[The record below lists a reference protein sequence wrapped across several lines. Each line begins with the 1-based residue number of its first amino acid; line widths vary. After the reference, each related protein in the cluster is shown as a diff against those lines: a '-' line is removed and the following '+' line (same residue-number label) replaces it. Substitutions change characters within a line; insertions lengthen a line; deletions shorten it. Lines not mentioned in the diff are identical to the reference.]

1 MKTVLSES
9 FQHKKPEILSL
20 VKNFQKEG
28 TVLKKG
34 RNTIKLFDFNG
45 IKVNVKSFGKP
56 NKLNA
61 FVYGYVRKSKAQR
74 SFQYATRLLKS
85 GIGTPQPIGYLEE
98 KGFLG
103 LGKSYYISEHLNYD
117 LTYRE
122 LVEDEEYPDR
132 LKILREFTAFTF
144 LLHENNVLF
153 KDHSPGNTLIK
164 KEGEHYRFFLVDL
177 NRMQFKTLS
186 FEERIKNFSR
196 LTPKKDMVEVMSR
209 TYAALTS
216 SDFQKVFQ
224 MMWRETEKFQKRFF
238 RKKRLKR
245 KLGF

>member
-98 KGFLG
+98 KGFSG